1 MCLRF
6 LLNGTKPLS
15 SAAENVPFYEGIF
28 AICNTY
34 CHHFILSIVTYYCSY
49 CQSIIGYI
57 LRKVGRHMNEPLRL
71 KKRGEDGSRVIT
83 VRIKEDTLSA
93 LDALAAET
101 NYSRNELINIILKYG
116 VENTVIV

>member
-1 MCLRF
+1 
-6 LLNGTKPLS
+6 
-15 SAAENVPFYEGIF
+15 
-28 AICNTY
+28 
-34 CHHFILSIVTYYCSY
+34 
-49 CQSIIGYI
+49 
-57 LRKVGRHMNEPLRL
+57 MNEPLRL